1 MSIQLL
7 RKQAILLFEKKGER
21 KIHKPF
27 FFFFLQKEIK
37 DGKRDSLTGTLQEF

>member
-21 KIHKPF
+21 KNPQTF
-27 FFFFLQKEIK
+27 FFFFAE
-37 DGKRDSLTGTLQEF
+37 GN